1 MNMEGWGHGRMVQA
15 GGTGYNSLLVV
26 LAAGA
31 RMMRAYPLER
41 RCDDVSFGRRLGPY
55 LGVCRCQWNM
65 CGVTLWNMYVGRQ
78 QCIVCVPC
86 SRVRAYIPSP
96 VRAVERRT
104 ERERVAAVHRPYTI
118 THISTNVDRIC
129 RNVVVE
135 IIITEIVN
143 LLKYPH
149 PLVRH

>member
-1 MNMEGWGHGRMVQA
+1 
-15 GGTGYNSLLVV
+15 
-26 LAAGA
+26 
-31 RMMRAYPLER
+31 
-41 RCDDVSFGRRLGPY
+41 
-55 LGVCRCQWNM
+55 M

-149 PLVRH
+149 PLVRSLRFAIFLLHCLSLVVVVHNCCGLPPLSARSPKIFFLVVLRKYQFTCI